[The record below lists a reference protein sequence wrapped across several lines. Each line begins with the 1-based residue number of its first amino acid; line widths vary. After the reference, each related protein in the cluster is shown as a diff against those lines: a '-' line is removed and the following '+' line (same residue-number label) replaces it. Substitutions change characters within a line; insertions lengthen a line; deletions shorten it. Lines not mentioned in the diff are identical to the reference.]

1 MKKTAIVILNIPQK
15 DILKD
20 IELPL
25 NISAE
30 RVVEA
35 VVQIYKLKEI
45 SHLLCENPIV
55 LIGGKKTLGEL
66 GVHDGS
72 VIKCIEG

>member
-15 DILKD
+15 GILKD
-20 IELPL
+20 LELPV

-35 VVQIYKLKEI
+35 IVQTYNLGKI

>member
-15 DILKD
+15 GILKD
-20 IELPL
+20 IEVPV
-25 NISAE
+25 NISAD

-35 VVQIYKLKEI
+35 IAQIYKLEKT
-45 SHLLCENPIV
+45 SQLLCENPIV
-55 LIGGKKTLGEL
+55 LIGGKRTLGEL

-72 VIKCIEG
+72 VIKCIES